1 LTERE
6 DFVLV
11 IGVVHV
17 RTTLGVFLDIQDRRV
32 FIPANFTTP
41 RTQVFEV
48 GEPATVLVLRSFAE
62 QERLHPIAA

>member
-1 LTERE
+1 M
-6 DFVLV
+6 LV

-17 RTTLGVFLDIQDRRV
+17 RTTLGVLMDIRDQRI

-62 QERLHPIAA
+62 QERLIR